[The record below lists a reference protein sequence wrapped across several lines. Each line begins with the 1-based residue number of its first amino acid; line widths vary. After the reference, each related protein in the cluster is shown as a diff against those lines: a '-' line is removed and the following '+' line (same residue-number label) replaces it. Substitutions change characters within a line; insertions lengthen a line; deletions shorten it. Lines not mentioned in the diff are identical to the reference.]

1 MRHNELAMTAG
12 TPSAALLA
20 DRVRDALESGD
31 LAEYAELL
39 SPDVTWGAPGDP
51 NPTCR
56 NRNQVLTWYQRGQD
70 AGTTARVTEVS
81 AVDDKLLVGL
91 MVRRGGDYGERWQI
105 LTVGP
110 QGISD
115 IRGFEDRR
123 SAAEY
128 AGI

>member
-1 MRHNELAMTAG
+1 MPDDT
-12 TPSAALLA
+12 TSAALLV
-20 DRVRDALESGD
+20 DRVRSALESGD
-31 LAEYAELL
+31 LTEYSELL
-39 SPDVTWGAPGDP
+39 SPGVTWGAPGDP

-56 NRNQVLTWYQRGQD
+56 NREQVLTWYQRGQD

-81 AVDDKLLVGL
+81 AVDDKLLVGM

-115 IRGFEDRR
+115 IRGFEDRL
-123 SAAEY
+123 SATEF